1 MVDETLKRRNAET
14 QKPDRGSDCQLPIAD
29 CQVTDGSIGNRQST
43 RVLSLEGIDNSS
55 VDSIWRALESVV
67 DPEIPVINVVEMGM
81 IADVRME
88 GDRVVVDMTPTF
100 VGCPALDVIREDI
113 RAAVSAVTPA
123 HVTVNVVFNPPWTS
137 DRISEVGRG
146 KLKAFGL
153 APPGDRCSG
162 GLAPA
167 LERTPCPYCDSL
179 DTDLESLFGPTLCR
193 SIHYC
198 RSCLQPFE
206 HFKAV

>member
-1 MVDETLKRRNAET
+1 MVKKTSKRRNAET
-14 QKPDRGSDCQLPIAD
+14 PNAADGAD
-29 CQVTDGSIGNRQST
+29 CRLSIVDCRMEGLDEAIDNRKSQ
-43 RVLSLEGIDNSS
+43 IDNSQLS
-55 VDSIWRALESVV
+55 AIGRALESVA
-67 DPEIPVINVVEMGM
+67 DPEIPVVNVVEMGM
-81 IADVRME
+81 IAGLRME
-88 GDRVVVDMTPTF
+88 ADCLVIDMTPTF

-123 HVTVNVVFNPPWTS
+123 HVTVNVVFDPPWTS
-137 DRISEVGRG
+137 ERISETGRQ

-162 GLAPA
+162 GSVPT
-167 LERTPCPYCDSL
+167 LERIPCPYCDSQ
-179 DTDLESLFGPTLCR
+179 DTDLESIFGPTLCR

-198 RSCLQPFE
+198 RSCKQSFE